1 MMPAAV
7 DGAAKASVERL
18 IIDSAMY
25 IDRDEL
31 EAWLDCFEE
40 HSRYVVMPRNNR
52 ELGYPVGLMHCDSK
66 DRIKDRIV
74 CLRHANKFNPHYDR
88 HIVGA
93 SRINA
98 LQDGVA
104 AVETNFMIVQ
114 TTKSGESK
122 LFAAG
127 CYEDRIRV
135 GGERAR
141 FVERIAL
148 LDTFSI
154 PSMLATP
161 V

>member
-1 MMPAAV
+1 MIPDNV
-7 DGAAKASVERL
+7 VKALVERL
-18 IIDSAMY
+18 IVDSAMF

-40 HSRYVVMPRNNR
+40 QSRYVVMPRNNR
-52 ELGYPVGLMHCDSK
+52 ELGYPVGLMHCDTK
-66 DRIKDRIV
+66 DRIRDRIV
-74 CLRHANKFNPHYDR
+74 CLRHANKFNPHFDR

-93 SRINA
+93 SRINSVA
-98 LQDGVA
+98 EDIA

-114 TTKSGESK
+114 TNKSGESK
-122 LFAAG
+122 LFCAG

-135 GGERAR
+135 RSDCAK